1 MLMNTSAPRL
11 LPSNASVDARIS
23 DVDRWIQQNRRGT
36 MDLVFVLLVILLVA
50 LVSPSPLSL
59 SLSLVWRNAWIA
71 ACVSLCVVIS
81 FWRCS

>member
-11 LPSNASVDARIS
+11 FPSNASVDARIS
-23 DVDRWIQQNRRGT
+23 DVDRWIQQNKRGT
-36 MDLVFVLLVILLVA
+36 MDLVLVLVVLVLVA
-50 LVSPSPLSL
+50 LVSPSASP
-59 SLSLVWRNAWIA
+59 LSLVWRNAWIA